1 MAAAQFKSQIE
12 PSVPSHEDADLV
24 KRHLQGD
31 QTASAAIM
39 NTYSNPVYGYLTRC
53 GVPASE
59 RDDLFQDVFCKVF
72 RGLSSFET
80 GRPLKPW
87 LFTIV
92 ANTTRTYFRRGLA
105 KRQTPVLVKDGPPDV
120 NGHGPDAELEAQET
134 AQWLEHELARLPLVQ
149 REVVV
154 LCSIEQMSHQQAAS
168 ALQIPVNTVKTQ
180 LRRARIEMAKAL
192 ARRRLQQERE
202 GSR

>member
-1 MAAAQFKSQIE
+1 M
-12 PSVPSHEDADLV
+12 PSNEDADLV
-24 KRHLQGD
+24 KRHLDGD

-72 RGLSSFET
+72 RGLSGFET

-105 KRQTPVLVKDGPPDV
+105 KRQTPVLVKGEPSEATE
-120 NGHGPDAELEAQET
+120 HGPDAELEAQET
-134 AQWLEHELARLPLVQ
+134 AEWLEQELARLPLVQ
-149 REVVV
+149 REVVI
-154 LCSIEQMSHQQAAS
+154 LCSIEQMSHLRAAT

-180 LRRARIEMAKAL
+180 LRRARIQMAQAL